1 MNIQRRIMII
11 STVIL
16 LAIMG
21 ISFWGYIA
29 YSLQVDKI
37 DNLKIAL
44 DAENAKTEVLRE
56 EVDAIKLENNK
67 IKNAI
72 DQLNQLHLDEMD
84 QLLTSNERK
93 LSQIRELLSQLS
105 DIEVRQGKILNYMKT
120 DQFVLEVD
128 FEDEI
133 DDGDSHMIQIPAE
146 TSVFVI
152 DVIGPIRVN
161 QANLIELL
169 DSTLS
174 TTAPQYEIFTFIYV
188 NDKLI
193 QIYQGQIEL

>member
-56 EVDAIKLENNK
+56 EVNAIKLENNK

-105 DIEVRQGKILNYMKT
+105 DIEVRQGKILNYTQT

>member
-72 DQLNQLHLDEMD
+72 NQLNQLHLDEMD

-105 DIEVRQGKILNYMKT
+105 DIKVRQGKILNYTQT